1 MSRDET
7 ITIRTSRS
15 EDAGELRRLAALDS
29 ARPIEGEALVAEVNG
44 RVRAALPL
52 GGGPTVADPF
62 AESAHVVA
70 LLRAHAA
77 ALDAEPRSETRGV
90 RVRARSG
97 RRARVALA
105 A

>member
-7 ITIRTSRS
+7 ITIRTSDAA
-15 EDAGELRRLAALDS
+15 DAGELLRLAVLDS
-29 ARPIEGEALVAEVNG
+29 AEPLAGAALVAEVDG

-52 GGGPTVADPF
+52 AGGRPIADPF

-70 LLRAHAA
+70 LLHAHAA
-77 ALDAEPRSETRGV
+77 ALDAELRSETRGA
-90 RVRARSG
+90 RAGR
-97 RRARVALA
+97 RRARFALA